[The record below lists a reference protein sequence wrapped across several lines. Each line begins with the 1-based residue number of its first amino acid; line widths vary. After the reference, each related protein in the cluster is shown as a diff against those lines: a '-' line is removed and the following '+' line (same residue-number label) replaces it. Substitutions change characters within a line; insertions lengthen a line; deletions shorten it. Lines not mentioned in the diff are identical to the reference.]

1 MKICRSLRKE
11 CVIVREKH
19 GYRDTLVSLKE
30 QKVLAEGMT
39 ERPKSERMGL
49 EETHRSGG
57 KGWFKRR
64 STSGTMYYLFLKE
77 EWPDR
82 KESLASWSW
91 LFVYIPPFSFRPDN
105 NLCLFANW
113 INNQIPSA
121 YIDLDSI
128 EKWSYEGKRL
138 RNDVKQ
144 IIHSIIN
151 FLCRLYPPIQ
161 QQTFHTW
168 EHCHP
173 DKQKI

>member
-1 MKICRSLRKE
+1 MKICSSLRKE
-11 CVIVREKH
+11 YVIVREKL

-39 ERPKSERMGL
+39 ERPKSEWMGL
-49 EETHRSGG
+49 GETHRRSEG
-57 KGWFKRR
+57 KYLYKRR
-64 STSGTMYYLFLKE
+64 STFAIMYYLFLKE

-121 YIDLDSI
+121 YIILDLI
-128 EKWSYEGKRL
+128 EKWPYEGKSF
-138 RNDVKQ
+138 VMM
-144 IIHSIIN
+144 
-151 FLCRLYPPIQ
+151 
-161 QQTFHTW
+161 
-168 EHCHP
+168 
-173 DKQKI
+173 